1 MSFLRTL
8 FGSKF
13 GSKKLDGP
21 ALARSD
27 AKSDYAQI
35 ELLSLFAPERPIHEP
50 LEQQRW
56 TRVLPHSYAEMLS
69 IFVKAGWLEQSGDL
83 YSVTESGQAAV
94 DAYAQR
100 QEQDKERV
108 MPQVRAALQER
119 DTSEALEIRRRYEAQ
134 QPLGNAQW
142 TGPDPQLSHS
152 ALTRRILFLD
162 NWLLDGLSEQT
173 AEWLKL
179 YAAEQHMWGTYWQV
193 TPEEIPEPIRTE
205 LDAMAPGEVAETAY
219 WKAYGLALYVD
230 NQETWQ
236 RCKGGDHVRRIE
248 ITGPDDEQTCEHCRS
263 FRGEQYLV
271 ARVPEL
277 PHREC
282 TSPRGCRCRY
292 EPVLEM
298 YEDL

>member
-8 FGSKF
+8 F

-27 AKSDYAQI
+27 EKSEYAQI
-35 ELLSLFAPERPIHEP
+35 ELLSLFRAARAVHEP

-56 TRVLPHSYAEMLS
+56 TRVLPRGYADTLAL
-69 IFVKAGWLEQSGDL
+69 FVKEGWLEQSGDL
-83 YSVTESGQAAV
+83 YHVTDGGRPAIE
-94 DAYAQR
+94 AYAQR
-100 QEQDKERV
+100 VEQDKTQV
-108 MPQVRAALQER
+108 MPHVLSALQVR

-142 TGPDPQLSHS
+142 TGPDPQMSHS

-162 NWLLDGLSEQT
+162 NWLLDGLSEGA

-179 YAAEQHMWGTYWQV
+179 YAAEQHMWGTYWRLS
-193 TPEEIPEPIRTE
+193 PEEIPEPVRSD
-205 LDAMAPGEVAETAY
+205 LKPVAGDSVAETAY

-248 ITGPDDEQTCEHCRS
+248 ISGPDDAQTCDHCRS
-263 FRGEQYLV
+263 ILGEQYLV
-271 ARVPEL
+271 ARVPAL

-282 TSPRGCRCRY
+282 SSPLGCRCRY

-298 YEDL
+298 YENL